1 MTNSDPPDQ
10 ALPRPR
16 GAISI
21 RPAPGVRRTTSID
34 VVWPQGRRGGM
45 CLLGQG
51 RDIQTLDAHV
61 PPTLLAHEHLRLD
74 LGPDRKVL
82 AVLASPKQLVLD
94 RLVGPGQEVRAALR
108 SLLEAGSLE
117 HTPVYQLA
125 DDMPGVMVVAAWAW
139 SRWPDLVDPDETVRR
154 RTKLSKMEG
163 VCIGFR
169 PGSSALAT
177 AGAYQDAMA
186 VEVPLLYHPDD
197 PYGWHSMS
205 EFAEVSLR
213 RARCIDV
220 WRSGERLQ
228 IEAYFQDSGTAPDG
242 RRIAVHEYTIH
253 AHADWLAGTLL
264 DVHATPHV
272 LPFPE
277 CRGAVDRMHALLGLQ
292 IESLRT
298 AVPDLL
304 GRTRGCTHLNDALRA
319 LADVPRL
326 ARQLMLGT
334 GSGD

>member
-1 MTNSDPPDQ
+1 MDPTQQAHAEHARGFMPPDEGI
-10 ALPRPR
+10 ALYEAAASVPTD
-16 GAISI
+16 GSAMLEIGSYCGKS
-21 RPAPGVRRTTSID
+21 AVY
-34 VVWPQGRRGGM
+34 
-45 CLLGQG
+45 LG
-51 RDIQTLDAHV
+51 T
-61 PPTLLAHEHLRLD
+61 
-74 LGPDRKVL
+74 
-82 AVLASPKQLVLD
+82 
-94 RLVGPGQEVRAALR
+94 AALER
-108 SLLEAGSLE
+108 GTVLFALDHHRGSE
-117 HTPVYQLA
+117 ENQ
-125 DDMPGVMVVAAWAW
+125 PGWEW
-139 SRWPDLVDPDETVRR
+139 HEPDLVDPDETVRR

-177 AGAYQDAMA
+177 EGAYQDDMA

-205 EFAEVSLR
+205 EFAAVSLR

-242 RRIAVHEYTIH
+242 RRIAVNEYTIH
-253 AHADWLAGTLL
+253 AHSDWLAGTLL

-326 ARQLMLGT
+326 ARQLMLGM